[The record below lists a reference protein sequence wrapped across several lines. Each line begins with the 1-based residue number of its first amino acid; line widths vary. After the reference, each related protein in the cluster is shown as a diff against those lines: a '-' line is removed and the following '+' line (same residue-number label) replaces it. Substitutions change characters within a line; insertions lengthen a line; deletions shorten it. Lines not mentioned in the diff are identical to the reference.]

1 MSDVVLLT
9 GASSGLGLTTSRLLM
24 RSDRVLVLTAREE
37 SLSRFEEAGIRQSD
51 RLLVR
56 PLDIIDAD
64 QRREVIQELEDR
76 FGGVDVLINNAG
88 VTYRSVVEHVS
99 EAERI
104 EQLEVNFLAPMELV
118 RLVLPCM
125 RRRRRGRIINVSS
138 VGGMMA
144 MPTMAVYSAS
154 KFALEGATESLYY
167 EVKPWGIKVSLVE
180 PGFIHSSS
188 FRRVHYT
195 HMSRVSQDDPRDPY
209 HMHYHHMA
217 PFIERMM
224 GLAMATP
231 ESLARKIVKTMNRR
245 NPPLRV
251 PGTHDAYIFDMLR
264 PCCPGACTTGRFTAI
279 YPALRNG
286 GSCDC
291 PERPAGATVDPLL
304 SNPARLCSG

>member
-9 GASSGLGLTTSRLLM
+9 GASSGVGLTTSRMLM
-24 RSDRVLVLTAREE
+24 RSDRVLVLTARKE
-37 SLSRFEEAGIRQSD
+37 SVSRFEEEGIRESD

-56 PLDIIDAD
+56 PLDIIHAD
-64 QRREVIQELEDR
+64 QRRDLVQELEDR

-99 EAERI
+99 EAERV

-118 RLVLPCM
+118 RLVLPSM
-125 RRRRRGRIINVSS
+125 RRKRRGRIINVSS

-167 EVKPWGIKVSLVE
+167 EVRPWGIKVSLVE

-195 HMSRVSQDDPRDPY
+195 DLGRVSHDDPRDPY

-217 PFIERMM
+217 TFIERMM
-224 GLAMATP
+224 GLARATP
-231 ESLARKIVKTMNRR
+231 ESVARKIVKTINRR

-251 PGTHDAYIFDMLR
+251 PGTLDAYIFDLLR
-264 PCCPGACTTGRFTAI
+264 RVLPRRLYHWVLYRSLPGIAQWGK
-279 YPALRNG
+279 P
-286 GSCDC
+286 
-291 PERPAGATVDPLL
+291 
-304 SNPARLCSG
+304 